1 MSIESISIS
10 PYMTTNVRTATGSQ
24 TIRDICKIMNENNIG
39 SVVIIKNNSAI
50 SEDSSNYKKPIGIV
64 TERDIVKALGSKRP
78 PSLQTLVVELMSHPL
93 ITINPHHS
101 IKDAIQIM
109 QSKNIRR
116 LPIIEKVNNQ
126 DNIDKE
132 KLVGIIT
139 DKDIFKAIMNN
150 QSMIANYVTN
160 GQIML
165 VDQQSLFGRFNE
177 SWLGDIRPK

>member
-1 MSIESISIS
+1 
-10 PYMTTNVRTATGSQ
+10 
-24 TIRDICKIMNENNIG
+24 
-39 SVVIIKNNSAI
+39 
-50 SEDSSNYKKPIGIV
+50 
-64 TERDIVKALGSKRP
+64 
-78 PSLQTLVVELMSHPL
+78 MSHPL

-116 LPIIEKVNNQ
+116 LPIIEKMNNQ